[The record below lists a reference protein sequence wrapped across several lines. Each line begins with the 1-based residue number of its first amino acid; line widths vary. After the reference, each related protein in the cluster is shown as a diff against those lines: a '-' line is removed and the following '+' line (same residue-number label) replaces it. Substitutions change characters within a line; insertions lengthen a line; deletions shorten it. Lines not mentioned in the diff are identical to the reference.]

1 MTRSAGHGMPAV
13 VPPVELAGLAGF
25 GPYFAVA
32 THDPR
37 SPPAAPW
44 QPLSTLTSSPQ
55 ILRDRIAAVRAA
67 LAAAAGRPPG
77 AVEFRVAASVTHL
90 GTAARLISP
99 PLGAA
104 VISGTVLRVDPAAR
118 WQPVLGGA
126 FPLSLPV
133 ANSTLPSAHGDS
145 GEDDALGEEL
155 ARHVVNGPIR
165 ALTDMTM
172 AMSVP
177 PAVLWGNIASAVNGA
192 THMIAAARP
201 SLTAR
206 AQAISTALLQHS
218 PLAGTWDGTPAARF
232 RRRNCCLIYR
242 IDPRHR
248 AAICA
253 DCILQRPQPT
263 RPAGTRCQD

>member
-1 MTRSAGHGMPAV
+1 VTRSAGHSMAAV
-13 VPPVELAGLAGF
+13 VPSGELAGLACF

-44 QPLSTLTSSPQ
+44 QPLSTLTGSPQ
-55 ILRDRIAAVRAA
+55 ILRDRIAAVRAE

-104 VISGTVLRVDPAAR
+104 VISGAVLRVDPASAR

-133 ANSTLPSAHGDS
+133 ANSTLPSAPGDS
-145 GEDDALGEEL
+145 GGDDALGQDL
-155 ARHVVNGPIR
+155 ARRVVNGPIR
-165 ALTDMTM
+165 ALTEMTI

-206 AQAISTALLQHS
+206 AQEISTALLRHP
-218 PLAGTWDGTPAARF
+218 PLAGIWDGTPAGRF
-232 RRRNCCLIYR
+232 HRRSCCLIYR

-253 DCILQRPQPT
+253 DCILQPQP
-263 RPAGTRCQD
+263 P